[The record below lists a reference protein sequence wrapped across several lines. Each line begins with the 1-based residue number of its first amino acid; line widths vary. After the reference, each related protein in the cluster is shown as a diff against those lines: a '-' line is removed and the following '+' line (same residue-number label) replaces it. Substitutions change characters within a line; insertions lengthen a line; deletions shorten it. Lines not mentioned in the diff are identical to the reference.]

1 MSGENLDET
10 RTALDKKIKR
20 NGHHESTIYV
30 LGFIL
35 VLISL
40 SVSHLVPNYI
50 TLIGVQV
57 PVIFGLLAFGLRYL
71 LDWIT
76 DLDLPQ
82 WLVPLC
88 YSFFLVAGIVF
99 IMLLWRREKKRDI
112 VL

>member
-1 MSGENLDET
+1 MKQEQ
-10 RTALDKKIKR
+10 RWIKRIKR

-57 PVIFGLLAFGLRYL
+57 PVIFGLLAFGLHYL